1 MSFKIIP
8 PGDRITKGSVL
19 NQLVDVIQEDLS
31 GSATR
36 RKYQVFVTGGV
47 GPGITSSLFQT
58 IYDQDFSLQT
68 ANPILDITVGL
79 FTGSMTITSSN
90 ASGAP
95 SKDQAGKYLFASNS
109 IMLREK
115 MDIYQQF
122 AAKLKGDPLGP
133 FTTPY
138 GTNVTTG
145 INKTGANSLINNNLI
160 GEAIFLSF
168 KRLFSRDSIK
178 RETFAMRWYDRL
190 NDVPM
195 MTYSALDSAT
205 STQQLTLPTQ
215 AGVLTGALGST
226 MTGPGNLMQ
235 TSSGSVRIITD
246 FNAANSI
253 QNTPG
258 GTVGN
263 LYFAD
268 NATAGK
274 EIGLIYYDAGIV
286 VLNARKACDGNQA
299 VIGTV
304 SAMRSGQ
311 ITPYLNSP
319 YGIIPDGKTLIGA
332 PQSGNGDS
340 SINGGSQF
348 INDPP
353 TWTPPATGVVA
364 FPLHYEDAR
373 NSGARFVPDF
383 FYSGSMDNIIDHV
396 ASCRLSSGS
405 LTAATFQNNT
415 EINSKI
421 YLCRANASSFN
432 FSSNPTFVN
441 SANSIVV
448 VPTGDDTGLERT
460 FTFITTVGL
469 YDGQNNL
476 LAVGKLSRPVEK
488 NDEKDLTIRVR
499 LDF

>member
-1 MSFKIIP
+1 
-8 PGDRITKGSVL
+8 
-19 NQLVDVIQEDLS
+19 
-31 GSATR
+31 
-36 RKYQVFVTGGV
+36 
-47 GPGITSSLFQT
+47 
-58 IYDQDFSLQT
+58 
-68 ANPILDITVGL
+68 
-79 FTGSMTITSSN
+79 
-90 ASGAP
+90 
-95 SKDQAGKYLFASNS
+95 
-109 IMLREK
+109 MLREK
-115 MDIYQQF
+115 MDVYQQF
-122 AAKLKGDPLGP
+122 AARLKGDPLSP

-138 GTNVTTG
+138 GTNVATG

-190 NDVPM
+190 NDLSTR
-195 MTYSALDSAT
+195 TYAALDSTDAT
-205 STQQLTLPTQ
+205 LVTLPNQ
-215 AGVLTGALGST
+215 GNILSGSGT
-226 MTGPGNLMQ
+226 SGPGNLMQ

-299 VIGTV
+299 VLGTV

-311 ITPYLNSP
+311 LTPYSGAP
-319 YGIIPDGKTLIGA
+319 YGVIPDGKTLLGA
-332 PQSGNGDS
+332 PQSANGDP
-340 SINGGSQF
+340 SINGGTQAFTDTPITS
-348 INDPP
+348 P
-353 TWTPPATGVVA
+353 T
-364 FPLHYEDAR
+364 HYEFAR

>member
-19 NQLVDVIQEDLS
+19 NQLVDVVQEDIS

-47 GPGITSSLFQT
+47 GPGVTSSLFQT

-68 ANPILDITVGL
+68 ANPILDMTVGL
-79 FTGSMTITSSN
+79 FTGSMTVTSSN
-90 ASGAP
+90 LAGAP
-95 SKDQAGKYLFASNS
+95 SKDQAGKYLFMSNS

-115 MDIYQQF
+115 MDVYQQF
-122 AAKLKGDPLGP
+122 AAKLKGDPLSP

-138 GTNVTTG
+138 GTDVSTG
-145 INKTGANSLINNNLI
+145 INAVGSNDLINNNLI

-168 KRLFSRDSIK
+168 KRLFSRDSVK
-178 RETFAMRWYDRL
+178 RETFAMRWYDKL
-190 NDVPM
+190 NDLNM
-195 MTYSALDSAT
+195 RNYNALDSTSAT
-205 STQQLTLPTQ
+205 MVTLPDQ
-215 AGVLTGALGST
+215 GGILSGSGT
-226 MTGPGNLMQ
+226 RGPGNLMQ

-268 NATAGK
+268 DATSGK
-274 EIGLIYYDAGIV
+274 EVGLIYYDAGVV

-299 VIGTV
+299 VLGTV
-304 SAMRSGQ
+304 SAMRSGNL
-311 ITPYLNSP
+311 TPYVGAP
-319 YGIIPDGKTLIGA
+319 YGTVTDGTTLIGA
-332 PQSGNGDS
+332 PQSANADP
-340 SINGGSQF
+340 SINGGTEF
-348 INDPP
+348 LGHDPITTP
-353 TWTPPATGVVA
+353 THNAQ
-364 FPLHYEDAR
+364 AR

-383 FYSGSMDNIIDHV
+383 FYSGSMDNIIDHIS
-396 ASCRLSSGS
+396 SCRFSSGS

-432 FSSNPTFVN
+432 FSSNPTFVTN
-441 SANSIVV
+441 ENNIVV
-448 VPTGDDTGLERT
+448 VPTGDDTGLERS

>member
-8 PGDRITKGSVL
+8 ASDRLTKGSVL
-19 NQLVDVIQEDLS
+19 NQLVDVIQEDIS

-36 RKYQVFVTGGV
+36 RKYQVFVTGGI
-47 GPGITSSLFQT
+47 GPGVTSSLFQT
-58 IYDQDFSLQT
+58 VYDQDFSLQT
-68 ANPILDITVGL
+68 ANPIVDITVGL
-79 FTGSMTITSSN
+79 FTGSMTVTSSN
-90 ASGAP
+90 LSGAP
-95 SKDQAGKYLFASNS
+95 LQDQAGKYLFASNS
-109 IMLREK
+109 IMMREK
-115 MDIYQQF
+115 MDVYQQF
-122 AAKLKGDPLGP
+122 AAKLLGDPLTP

-138 GTNVTTG
+138 GTNVTAG
-145 INKTGANSLINNNLI
+145 VNAIGANDLVNNNMV

-178 RETFAMRWYDRL
+178 RETFAMRWYDKL
-190 NDVPM
+190 NDLPM
-195 MTYSALDSAT
+195 ASYMAKDSAGDSDRYT
-205 STQQLTLPTQ
+205 IPRKD
-215 AGVLTGALGST
+215 LTGSVSNNT
-226 MTGPGNLMQ
+226 INGPGNLMQ

-246 FNAANSI
+246 FNAANSV
-253 QNTPG
+253 QYGPG

-268 NATAGK
+268 NVTAGQ
-274 EIGLIYYDAGIV
+274 EVGLIYYDAGCV
-286 VLNARKACDGNQA
+286 VLNARKCCDGNQP
-299 VIGTV
+299 VVGMV
-304 SAMRSGQ
+304 DAMRNGN
-311 ITPYLNSP
+311 ITTFPKHAET
-319 YGIIPDGKTLIGA
+319 IPSGKTLIGHPA
-332 PQSGNGDS
+332 SGDGDP
-340 SINGGSQF
+340 SINGGAEQ
-348 INDPP
+348 
-353 TWTPPATGVVA
+353 TGTNPITS
-364 FPLHYEDAR
+364 PLKTEDAR

-383 FYSGSMDNIIDHV
+383 WYSGSMDNIIDHISSV
-396 ASCRLSSGS
+396 RLSSGS

-421 YLCRANASSFN
+421 FLCRANASAFN

-441 SANSIVV
+441 STNDIVV
-448 VPTGDDTGLERT
+448 VPTGDDTGLERS

>member
-1 MSFKIIP
+1 M
-8 PGDRITKGSVL
+8 
-19 NQLVDVIQEDLS
+19 
-31 GSATR
+31 
-36 RKYQVFVTGGV
+36 
-47 GPGITSSLFQT
+47 
-58 IYDQDFSLQT
+58 
-68 ANPILDITVGL
+68 TVGL

-90 ASGAP
+90 LAGAP
-95 SKDQAGKYLFASNS
+95 SKDQAGKYLFMSNS

-115 MDIYQQF
+115 MDVYQQF
-122 AAKLKGDPLGP
+122 AAKLKGDPLSP

-138 GTNVTTG
+138 GTDVSTG
-145 INKTGANSLINNNLI
+145 INAVGSNDLINNNLV

-168 KRLFSRDSIK
+168 KRLFSRDSVK
-178 RETFAMRWYDRL
+178 RETFAMRWYDKL
-190 NDVPM
+190 NSLDM
-195 MTYSALDSAT
+195 RNYSALDSSN
-205 STQQLTLPTQ
+205 STKMVTLPNQ
-215 AGVLTGALGST
+215 AGVLTGAIGEAT
-226 MTGPGNLMQ
+226 NGPGNLMQ

-268 NATAGK
+268 DATAGK
-274 EIGLIYYDAGIV
+274 EVGLIYYDAGVV

-299 VIGTV
+299 VLGTV
-304 SAMRSGQ
+304 DAMRSGQ
-311 ITPYLNSP
+311 LTPYRNTP
-319 YGIIPDGKTLIGA
+319 YGTIADGKTLIGA
-332 PQSGNGDS
+332 PQSGNADP
-340 SINGGSQF
+340 SINGGSQ
-348 INDPP
+348 IIESTANPP
-353 TWTPPATGVVA
+353 VIS
-364 FPLHYEDAR
+364 FPTKFEDAR

-383 FYSGSMDNIIDHV
+383 FYSGSMDNIIDHI
-396 ASCRLSSGS
+396 ASCRFSSGS

-432 FSSNPTFVN
+432 FSSNPTFVTN
-441 SANSIVV
+441 ENNIVV
-448 VPTGDDTGLERT
+448 VPTGDDTGLERS